1 MHDKLLIVLS
11 ENSVRSVWVQEE
23 VEACMERERREN
35 RPVLF
40 PIRLDDTVM
49 ETTEAWAASIRR
61 QRQIGDFHDWKNHDA
76 YQNGF
81 KRLLRDLKPEKT
93 KPGQ

>member
-1 MHDKLLIVLS
+1 
-11 ENSVRSVWVQEE
+11 
-23 VEACMERERREN
+23 
-35 RPVLF
+35 
-40 PIRLDDTVM
+40 M